1 MITIYDSA
9 DMARVLS
16 GPIGFDLKA
25 ILLDRLALLYPE
37 FSDWDLADLAHFI
50 VVELGDTIAA
60 IESELG
66 ISPFVNLVDGIRFP
80 DPAFEP
86 SWEFCIARKGYY
98 DLTFALSDS
107 GPGLCLLVPN
117 RDGVAPELLA
127 LIKAYVTTIR

>member
-1 MITIYDSA
+1 MITIYNSA

-16 GPIGFDLKA
+16 GPIDPDLKT

-37 FSDWDLADLAHFI
+37 FSDWDLSDLAHFI
-50 VVELGDTIAA
+50 VVESGDDIAE

-66 ISPFVNLVDGIRFP
+66 FSPFVNRVDGIRFP

-86 SWEFCIARKGYY
+86 SWEFCIARVGYY

-107 GPGLCLLVPN
+107 GPGLCLLVPD
-117 RDGVAPELLA
+117 RDDVTPELQIL
-127 LIKAYVTTIR
+127 LSTYTTK

>member
-16 GPIGFDLKA
+16 CPIDSDLKT
-25 ILLDRLALLYPE
+25 ILLDRLARLYPE
-37 FSDWDLADLAHFI
+37 FSDWDLADLAHFVI
-50 VVELGDTIAA
+50 VELGDTIAA
-60 IESELG
+60 IECELG
-66 ISPFVNLVDGIRFP
+66 ISPFVNRVDGMRYP

-98 DLTFALSDS
+98 DLTFVLSDS
-107 GPGLCLLVPN
+107 GSGLCLLVPD

-127 LIKAYVTTIR
+127 LIKAYVTA